1 MANKTRAERM
11 LQLRGAGMSRTV
23 ASKFR
28 GFGRHGACD
37 TFDAASGRGVTYAS
51 AADMSRDGAR
61 APLFPEKC
69 SREPAYAP
77 PDREAGRGEPAKA
90 GATPGPRRPQD
101 RARMRGRLGL
111 IGLY

>member
-11 LQLRGAGMSRTV
+11 LQLRGAGMSRTA
-23 ASKFR
+23 ASKLR
-28 GFGRHGACD
+28 GFGRHGAGD
-37 TFDAASGRGVTYAS
+37 TVDAAGGRGVTYAS
-51 AADMSRDGAR
+51 AADMSDDGAR
-61 APLFPEKC
+61 APLVPEKC
-69 SREPAYAP
+69 GREPAYAP